1 MQKTF
6 GHVLAAHKGLGPGFD
21 FLRIALAFTIVFSH
35 SFLLTGNDEFFRSSP
50 LWFAEYALVP
60 MFFALSGFLIAG
72 SAQRLSLKNFL
83 LNRGLRIVPALAVDI
98 VVCAL
103 IIGPLVTPVALS
115 YYFGSADFFKYF
127 LNIVGWIHYSLP
139 GVFENNPTHR
149 VNGALWT
156 VPWEIFCYIIMS
168 GLMITSIVKSW
179 QKTTALTAAF
189 IVMGIV
195 VQLYGHHLPYRVNL
209 VLSTFFVSRG
219 AQLVFA
225 FLLGILAYQLR
236 EVIPHSRVLLA
247 ISAVIAIAA
256 IFVLSSP
263 SIETVPNRIIV
274 IPALVYITVFI
285 GLTPVPLPSVF
296 HKGDYS
302 YGVYLYHDP
311 FLQILIGLAPGI
323 FLAPKVGALALYAIG
338 ICAAMTVA
346 VISWHMIEKPILG
359 MRKKFSFVAKARGV
373 DENADTTILPV
384 EKPAKA

>member
-179 QKTTALTAAF
+179 QKTAALTVAF
-189 IVMGIV
+189 IAMGVV
-195 VQLYGHHLPYRVNL
+195 VQFYGHHLPYRVNL

-285 GLTPVPLPSVF
+285 GLTPVPLPSMF